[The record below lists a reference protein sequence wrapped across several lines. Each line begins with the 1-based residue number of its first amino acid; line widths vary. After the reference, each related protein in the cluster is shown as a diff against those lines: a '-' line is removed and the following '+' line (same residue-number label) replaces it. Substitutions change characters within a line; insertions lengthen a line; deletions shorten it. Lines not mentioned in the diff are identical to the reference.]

1 MNACGSLKEVYMLSK
16 RLLAGARA
24 GSFHKTSVPAG
35 AGAWRV
41 APSGAFFGLCF
52 RTESHR
58 NELQST
64 PARRSEKR
72 STGVEGELTK
82 GLCAGPSCSAPAGRQ
97 VLSSAEEMDL
107 TSGRDVRC
115 DQALVAWFDLT
126 PMVSQCAGRPVAAQC
141 RSHKPQHN

>member
-1 MNACGSLKEVYMLSK
+1 MLSK

-82 GLCAGPSCSAPAGRQ
+82 GLCAGGPPARLQPVDKSCHQQSR
-97 VLSSAEEMDL
+97 
-107 TSGRDVRC
+107 
-115 DQALVAWFDLT
+115 WI
-126 PMVSQCAGRPVAAQC
+126 
-141 RSHKPQHN
+141 